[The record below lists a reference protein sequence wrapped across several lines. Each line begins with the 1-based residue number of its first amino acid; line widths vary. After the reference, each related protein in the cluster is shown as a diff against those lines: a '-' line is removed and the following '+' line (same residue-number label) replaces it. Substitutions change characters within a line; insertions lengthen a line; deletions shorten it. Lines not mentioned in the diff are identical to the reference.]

1 MTRFA
6 NPSFDLIQPF
16 RRAQRVACGAAGPV
30 REGDRPARGRRRRA
44 VAQSG
49 FSAVRGPEEY
59 GGQGVD
65 AVATCIVMEEV
76 ARVDASASLIPG
88 VNELGTIGLIL
99 RGSESSRNRCCRRWL
114 PARPW
119 PLTPCR
125 SGNQAATP
133 LFGIVHVLGVGF

>member
-1 MTRFA
+1 
-6 NPSFDLIQPF
+6 
-16 RRAQRVACGAAGPV
+16 
-30 REGDRPARGRRRRA
+30 
-44 VAQSG
+44 
-49 FSAVRGPEEY
+49 VRGPEEY

-99 RGSESSRNRCCRRWL
+99 RGSESSRNRCCRRSP

-133 LFGIVHVLGVGF
+133 LFGIVHVLGVGFERVGRHPAAVLAAGRHPARRCALQMRIATASCD